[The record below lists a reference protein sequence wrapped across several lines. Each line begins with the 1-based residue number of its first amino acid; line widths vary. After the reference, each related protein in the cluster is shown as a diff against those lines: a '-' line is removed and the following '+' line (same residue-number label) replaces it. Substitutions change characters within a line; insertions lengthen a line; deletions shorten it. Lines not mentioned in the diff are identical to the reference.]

1 MIREEEVYVLGQFTK
16 THGIHGELVLN
27 FTDDSFDQE
36 ETGYIILRMDGIL
49 VPFFIS
55 SLRFRSDS
63 SALVILDGIDTEEK
77 ARSLTGKD
85 VYFPI
90 KHRILQ
96 EEEDLEEADFLVG
109 FLASDKRKGA
119 LGRITYVDESTMN
132 TLLVIERMGKELLVP
147 LHEELVVD
155 INQEK
160 REILLD
166 LPSGLLDLDHAEA
179 DTDE

>member
-1 MIREEEVYVLGQFTK
+1 MIREEDVYILGQITK

-36 ETGYIILRMDGIL
+36 ETGYVILRMDGIL

-63 SALVILDGIDTEEK
+63 SALLMLDGIDTEEK
-77 ARSLTGKD
+77 ARNLTGKD
-85 VYFPI
+85 VYFPLA
-90 KHRILQ
+90 HRIIP
-96 EEEDLEEADFLVG
+96 EEEDLEEADFLEG
-109 FLASDKRKGA
+109 FTAVDKRTGL
-119 LGRITYVDESTMN
+119 LGTITYVDESTMN

-147 LHEELVVD
+147 LHEELVLSID
-155 INQEK
+155 QEK
-160 REILLD
+160 RQILMD
-166 LPSGLLDLDHAEA
+166 LPSGLLDLDHAQA